1 MGIPVIQL
9 NKSSKLYASHGGQRN
24 ALNCKG
30 IKLIK
35 DGNYMACTAA
45 VLCGVSIGAGAF
57 CFCFGVIVVSA
68 ARGASELAESPSLGS
83 VSLSFSISFEGI

>member
-24 ALNCKG
+24 TLNYKG

-35 DGNYMACTAA
+35 DGNYMALYCSCIAGGGYQQPEVPVDA
-45 VLCGVSIGAGAF
+45 LPFVS
-57 CFCFGVIVVSA
+57 
-68 ARGASELAESPSLGS
+68 ESR
-83 VSLSFSISFEGI
+83 

>member
-24 ALNCKG
+24 TLNCKG

-35 DGNYMACTAA
+35 DGNYMALYCSCIVWGVNRCWPFVF
-45 VLCGVSIGAGAF
+45 VLVQKWYQPP
-57 CFCFGVIVVSA
+57 
-68 ARGASELAESPSLGS
+68 ELPVNLPNHHHL
-83 VSLSFSISFEGI
+83 VL